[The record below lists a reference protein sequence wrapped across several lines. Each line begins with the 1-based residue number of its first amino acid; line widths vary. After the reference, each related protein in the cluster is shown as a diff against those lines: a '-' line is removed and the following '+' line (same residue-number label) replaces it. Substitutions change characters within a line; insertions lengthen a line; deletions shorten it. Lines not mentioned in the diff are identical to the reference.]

1 MTESKSCIIIGCGL
15 VGSLAAHFMLKLGY
29 VVTIY
34 EKREDPRMSKTVEGR
49 SINLAM
55 SNRGRK
61 SLRFVGMEEDILKLA
76 VPMKGRYI
84 HSKSKKCESIL
95 YDSINNE
102 CLYSIS
108 RNQLNLQLIK
118 AIENNDNVR
127 LHFQHKLIQV
137 FPDEGT
143 VTIRTA
149 ENVHVTNRADIIIA
163 SDGAFSGVRMEIQK
177 SCLLD
182 YAQTYINHGYVEL
195 TIAKEHGLRMTQNH
209 LHIWPRGT
217 FMMIA
222 LPNFDH
228 SWTVTLFMPFNIFE
242 ALKTKEDLIDFFKD
256 TFPDFFDYTTPEDL
270 ASDFFQKKPM
280 PLVSVKC
287 SPFHFGRVVLLG
299 DAAHAMVP
307 FYGQGMNAGFED
319 CRILYDVLSL
329 FDVEEALERFTKWR
343 REDAHAICDLAMYN
357 YLEMRNLVSTRS
369 YRIRKFFDNI
379 AFRLM
384 PNTWIPLYNSVS
396 FTDMGYKECCDNR
409 AWQDKASKTQT
420 YINSS
425 SNLCIK
431 PFYRLFATSSYHL
444 L

>member
-1 MTESKSCIIIGCGL
+1 
-15 VGSLAAHFMLKLGY
+15 
-29 VVTIY
+29 
-34 EKREDPRMSKTVEGR
+34 
-49 SINLAM
+49 
-55 SNRGRK
+55 
-61 SLRFVGMEEDILKLA
+61 
-76 VPMKGRYI
+76 
-84 HSKSKKCESIL
+84 
-95 YDSINNE
+95 
-102 CLYSIS
+102 
-108 RNQLNLQLIK
+108 
-118 AIENNDNVR
+118 
-127 LHFQHKLIQV
+127 
-137 FPDEGT
+137 
-143 VTIRTA
+143 
-149 ENVHVTNRADIIIA
+149 
-163 SDGAFSGVRMEIQK
+163 MEIQK

-270 ASDFFQKKPM
+270 ASDYFQKKPM

-287 SPFHFGRVVLLG
+287 SPFHFGKVVLIG

-425 SNLCIK
+425 SILCIK
-431 PFYRLFATSSYHL
+431 PFYRSFATSSYHL